1 MNNVENNKH
10 IILVFSD
17 FGDLGDFSKAFKM
30 SATEELS
37 KIKGKS
43 VDAIGHLT
51 FYIDFEQLRSPFR
64 IEKIFGLIN
73 MKTNVVFKFKLVV
86 TEDRPENMK
95 LELTYVSEESIDCK
109 IKIGNHP
116 PELFEHLNISDKVK
130 FFNCT
135 KRNPAMF
142 QRVCFDI
149 SVLVITTTSI
159 NNVFARMFNNQST
172 SDFTVKCQDKQFYV
186 HQRILRER
194 SEYFEAIL
202 HNDCIEKRNNMLKI
216 DDFQPNMV
224 EIFLRYLYN
233 GALSTPGSLSDMIC
247 LMKMADKYNAK
258 DLFDAM
264 DSQISQECVTFLNI
278 IDIKKKHILL
288 KCYLKEFEGIQAPKF
303 TAMIYKWK
311 STEKGST
318 CLDDSKWSSLIR
330 ENPNFAMLG
339 GIIIGRNDYQ
349 KWFEQHNSWCLW
361 GTLLSGGRNDFA
373 VLVGPIGEI
382 KGAVKCSLV

>member
-1 MNNVENNKH
+1 
-10 IILVFSD
+10 
-17 FGDLGDFSKAFKM
+17 M
-30 SATEELS
+30 SATVDLS

-43 VDAIGHLT
+43 VDAIGQLI
-51 FYIDFEQLRSPFR
+51 FYIDFQQLKSPFR
-64 IEKIFGLIN
+64 IEKIFGLVN

-86 TEDRPENMK
+86 TEDGPENMELK
-95 LELTYVSEESIDCK
+95 LTYVSEESIDCK
-109 IKIGNHP
+109 IKIGNRP
-116 PELFEHLNISDKVK
+116 SELFEHLNISDEVK
-130 FFNCT
+130 NFNCT
-135 KRNPAMF
+135 KRNPAMSK
-142 QRVCFDI
+142 RVCFDI

-186 HQRILRER
+186 HQRILQER

-216 DDFQPNMV
+216 DDFEPNVV

-233 GALSTPGSLSDMIC
+233 GALATSDSLSDMIC
-247 LMKMADKYNAK
+247 LLKMADKYNAN

-264 DSQISQECVTFLNI
+264 DSYISQECVTILNRV
-278 IDIKKKHILL
+278 DNKEKHLLL
-288 KCYLKEFEGIQAPKF
+288 KRYLKEFEEIQAPKF

-311 STEKGST
+311 STEKGSNF
-318 CLDDSKWSSLIR
+318 LDDFKWSSLIR

-349 KWFEQHNSWCLW
+349 KWFQQHNSWCLRRKF
-361 GTLLSGGRNDFA
+361 GSGRNNFA